1 MQSLRG
7 LVTAG
12 GVALIACCFAG
23 MAPNYARAQDAGSQ
37 TADWQASGPPS
48 EVSQPA
54 KAGPPLYLAGCWYGG
69 LDDNSLGSG
78 SGFLYF
84 VQNGKKLVNGT
95 TAGLYFSSYSTGGGL
110 TGKTNSKTFHLK
122 FHKKQCN
129 VSFHGTIDSSGDL
142 TGMYH
147 LSKKCAGFVLDG
159 TFDFTFDPSNQTC

>member
-12 GVALIACCFAG
+12 GVALIACCLAG
-23 MAPNYARAQDAGSQ
+23 MAPNYARAQEAGSQ

-48 EVSQPA
+48 EVTEPA
-54 KAGPPLYLAGCWYGG
+54 KAGPPLDLAGCWSGG
-69 LDDNSLGSG
+69 VDDNSQGSG

-84 VQNGKKLVNGT
+84 VQNGKKLGAGT
-95 TAGLYFSSYSTGGGL
+95 FAGLSFNSLSAGGDL

-147 LSKKCAGFVLDG
+147 LSRKCLGTVLDG
-159 TFDFTFDPSNQTC
+159 TFDFTYDASDTTC